1 MQESFELTDTK
12 NLGFPKIKYVY
23 FGKLYELLLVKWKLL
38 FK

>member
-23 FGKLYELLLVKWKLL
+23 FGKLYEFFF
-38 FK
+38 FKVNIF